1 VVKTK
6 PLPAKVAGFNA
17 VDTVNRM
24 VAWKPNQ
31 EKDVRSY
38 NIYKKGFLG
47 AQQKLATVQGTQWK
61 VDETKGSLEL
71 YVTALDDSGLESE
84 PSDTVVFKER

>member
-1 VVKTK
+1 MIKTK
-6 PLPAKVAGFNA
+6 PLPAKVADFIA

-31 EKDVRSY
+31 EKDVHNY
-38 NIYKKGFLG
+38 NIYKKSFLG
-47 AQQKLATVQGTQWK
+47 AQKVSTVQGTQWK
-61 VDETKGSLEL
+61 SDEPKGNLEL

-84 PSDTVVFKER
+84 PSDTVVFK